1 MRGWSIAVLALV
13 VAFLAGV
20 RSQTIA
26 PPRLVAGA
34 SIEQTATPK
43 STYAYEVALRAGDV
57 LDLSATQDQVI
68 VKFTV
73 TEPVAGAAH
82 AFDLPQIH
90 PLPDRLLFLAETTG
104 VHRIEVYVDGI
115 NTRATVPHVGAR
127 SFTIS
132 VEQLGPASSADIERA
147 RVARM
152 AARAGALVGRQTL
165 AAIEEAIPLFVEAA
179 NGWRALGERR
189 LEAATLRG
197 LANTTAFFTQFRIA
211 SAEAW
216 ERQIAIWRDFGEIEL
231 EWDSWRGLNVEYADD
246 GRSVQARDAG
256 REAIRLSRAFPD
268 RARHGMDL
276 RRAAFDEMVL
286 GNFDEARRLAG
297 QSLDVGIAVGDA
309 SIEALAL
316 DVLARLQALS
326 GDQAA
331 AMQQQERALQLVGES
346 RIRRHFLMPL
356 GFYQL
361 QQGDLDAAE
370 RTLTEGLALATRF
383 VQREWDALMRIGLG
397 DIRIARGDRAGARSH
412 YDEARANLSKT
423 GSLVYRCT
431 LESRA
436 GRLEL
441 NDGHLEAARARF
453 DEALAIATRLGAA
466 PCEAES
472 RSGLADV
479 ALAADRL
486 DEARPHALRVV
497 ELVDGFRE
505 ASMSI
510 EARTL
515 GFASMTPAYER
526 AVDLLM
532 RLAVGSTRDARVAEA
547 LSLHERALAR
557 GLLDGLTTE
566 RLERAVRVPAP
577 LQIEQRQ
584 LREIWRARVV
594 EHETMVQRNATE
606 RAKALAAEMASLAAR
621 LRDVEARIDALD
633 PRHASFVRPQ
643 PLNSE
648 AIRALLDEGT
658 LLLEYALGERRS
670 YLWAVD
676 GREIR
681 AFTLAPRAEIEAA
694 ARDAHAALAREPGGP
709 SAWSEQ
715 QREAVDRLARL
726 VLDPVS
732 TLLTKRRLVVVAS
745 GALALVPFSALPVL
759 SDARGASGVEGSVL
773 SEAREATRV
782 EGPVLS
788 KAREAS
794 RVEGPLI
801 AEHEIVSL
809 PSATVL
815 AALRSLEASRPRPSK
830 SAVVFA
836 DPVYERDDPRLTTRL
851 VPATTSVTRSAG
863 PVPSDTASDAAEPPR
878 GWTTPPDHQRGVALT
893 RLLFS
898 RREAAAIQ
906 RYAPSRP
913 LSLVGLEATRDR
925 ALSPDLADYG
935 IVHFAAH
942 GLVQAEVPNLSGVA
956 LSLVDRQGRPQNGFL
971 MLPDVYDLSLNAD
984 LVVLSACQTALGN
997 EIRGEGLVG
1006 LPRGFM
1012 YAGASR
1018 VISSL
1023 WRVDDEATAALMDG
1037 FYRRLLRDR
1046 LTPGA
1051 ALRAAQLEVRRTPRW
1066 RAPFFWAGF
1075 VLQGD
1080 WR

>member
-1 MRGWSIAVLALV
+1 MTGWSLAVLALV

-57 LDLSATQDQVI
+57 LDLTATQDQVI

-73 TEPVAGAAH
+73 TEPAGGTAH

-90 PLPDRLLFLAETTG
+90 PLPDRLIFLAQTTG
-104 VHRIEVYVDGI
+104 VHRIEVYVDGT
-115 NTRATVPHVGAR
+115 NTRATVPRDGPLA
-127 SFTIS
+127 FTIG
-132 VEQLGPASSADIERA
+132 VEQLGPASPADVERA
-147 RVARM
+147 RVARLG
-152 AARAGALVGRQTL
+152 ARAGALVGQQTL
-165 AAIEEAIPLFVEAA
+165 SSIEKAIPLFVEAA

-189 LEAATLRG
+189 LEGATLRG
-197 LANTTAFFTQFRIA
+197 LANTSAFFTQFRIA

-216 ERQIAIWRDFGEIEL
+216 ERQIAIWRDLGELDL

-268 RARHGMDL
+268 RLRHGMDL

-286 GNFDEARRLAG
+286 GNYEEARRLAG
-297 QSLDVGIAVGDA
+297 QALDVGIAVGDVI
-309 SIEALAL
+309 IEARAL

-326 GDQAA
+326 GDRAA
-331 AMQQQERALQLVGES
+331 AMQQQERALQLVGED
-346 RIRRHFLMPL
+346 RIRRQFLMPL

-370 RTLTEGLALATRF
+370 RTFTEGLALATRF

-397 DIRIARGDRAGARSH
+397 DIKIGRGDRAGARSH
-412 YDEARANLSKT
+412 YDEARTNLLKT
-423 GSLVYRCT
+423 GFLVYRCT
-431 LESRA
+431 LETRA

-441 NDGHLEAARARF
+441 SDGHLDAGRARF
-453 DEALAIATRLGAA
+453 DEALAIATRLGDG

-479 ALAADRL
+479 ALATDRL
-486 DEARPHALRVV
+486 DEAQAQALRVV
-497 ELVDGFRE
+497 ELVEGFRE
-505 ASMSI
+505 ASVNI

-515 GFASMTPAYER
+515 GFASMTSAYER
-526 AVDLLM
+526 AVDLSM
-532 RLAVGSTRDARVAEA
+532 RLAVGSARDAHVAAA

-577 LQIEQRQ
+577 LQTELRQ
-584 LREIWRARVV
+584 LRESWRARVV

-606 RAKALAAEMASLAAR
+606 RAKSLAAEIASLAAR
-621 LRDVEARIDALD
+621 LRDVEARIDAID

-648 AIRALLDEGT
+648 AIRALLDEDT
-658 LLLEYALGERRS
+658 LLLEYALGESRS

-676 GREIR
+676 AREIR

-694 ARDAHAALAREPGGP
+694 ARLAHAALAREPRGL
-709 SAWSEQ
+709 AARSEQ
-715 QREAVDRLARL
+715 QREAVDSLARL
-726 VLDPVS
+726 VLGPGS
-732 TLLTKRRLVVVAS
+732 TLLAKRRLVVVAS

-759 SDARGASGVEGSVL
+759 SA
-773 SEAREATRV
+773 AREASGV

-788 KAREAS
+788 
-794 RVEGPLI
+794 RVEGLLI

-815 AALRSLEASRPRPSK
+815 AALRSLEMRRPRSSK

-836 DPVYERDDPRLTTRL
+836 DPVYERDDPRLTTGL
-851 VPATTSVTRSAG
+851 VPPTTSVTRSAG
-863 PVPSDTASDAAEPPR
+863 HVRSDADSEALEPPR
-878 GWTTPPDHQRGVALT
+878 GWATALDHQRGVALT

-906 RYAPSRP
+906 RYAPNRP
-913 LSLVGLEATRDR
+913 LSLVGLEATRAR

-935 IVHFAAH
+935 IIHFAAH
-942 GLVQAEVPNLSGVA
+942 GLMQAEVPNLSGVA

-997 EIRGEGLVG
+997 EIRGEGVVG

-1037 FYRRLLRDR
+1037 FYRRLLSDR
-1046 LTPGA
+1046 LPPAA